1 MTRDLFADPAAMG
14 TAGPKGTLDRRS
26 LLRLLGVAGVAGVA
40 GTAGATGLGARL
52 LGGTAA
58 GPLLGESVADAAGIC
73 SVGSRLANAFV
84 VSGNLHVVFG
94 LGTADVLHTSDN
106 GASFT
111 STSGLPAGAFQPYSV
126 GTNGVPGSYGIGGD
140 QGWVWIYEA
149 PTNTWRTARPGGN
162 TPLIVGLAGNGAFWV
177 ALGSNGKFW
186 YTADHG
192 ATWSAPSNG
201 AYVNYKSIASILT
214 TYDLLSLIHI

>member
-1 MTRDLFADPAAMG
+1 MTRDLFADPAPMG

-26 LLRLLGVAGVAGVA
+26 LLRLLGVAGVAG
-40 GTAGATGLGARL
+40 TAASTGLGARL
-52 LGGTAA
+52 LGGTGA
-58 GPLLGESVADAAGIC
+58 GALLGESVADASGIC
-73 SVGSRLANAFV
+73 SAGSRLANAFV

-106 GASFT
+106 GASFA

-149 PTNTWRTARPGGN
+149 PTTWPRDP
-162 TPLIVGLAGNGAFWV
+162 P
-177 ALGSNGKFW
+177 
-186 YTADHG
+186 
-192 ATWSAPSNG
+192 
-201 AYVNYKSIASILT
+201 
-214 TYDLLSLIHI
+214 